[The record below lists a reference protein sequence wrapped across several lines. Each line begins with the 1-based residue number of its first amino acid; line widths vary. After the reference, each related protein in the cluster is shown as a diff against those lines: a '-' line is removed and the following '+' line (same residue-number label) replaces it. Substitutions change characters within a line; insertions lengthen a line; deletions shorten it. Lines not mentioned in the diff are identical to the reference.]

1 MVVCG
6 TPGPLNIRSVN
17 SLPMKI
23 LNEPTI
29 ESSRKLCEGYPIKG
43 FSLVKVLLSIWVY
56 RAVRFILAVVFVW
69 SGISKL
75 IEPQSFAVIIEAYGL
90 LPDELI
96 MAVVLFLPALELLA
110 GIGLLID
117 VRGSLGI
124 VAGLLFL
131 FMVILGYGIW
141 MGLDVDC
148 GCFGPEDPE
157 AKAYHVLRSALY
169 KDFVMMAGVVYLYR
183 WRYVRFSS
191 PVRLSRDVMKFYGRR
206 SK

>member
-1 MVVCG
+1 
-6 TPGPLNIRSVN
+6 
-17 SLPMKI
+17 MKI
-23 LNEPTI
+23 LNELTI

-96 MAVVLFLPALELLA
+96 MAVALFLPALELLA

-131 FMVILGYGIW
+131 FMAILGYGIW

-157 AKAYHVLRSALY
+157 
-169 KDFVMMAGVVYLYR
+169 
-183 WRYVRFSS
+183 WRTSHTQYEEVT
-191 PVRLSRDVMKFYGRR
+191 V
-206 SK
+206 